1 MTEMTIS
8 KAARKAGVGV
18 ETIRFYE
25 REGLIDQP
33 LKPLDSGFRIY
44 PEETVRRIQFI
55 RLAQAL
61 GFSLRE
67 IEELLSLRADPAAD
81 CSDVRERATAKREEV
96 DRKIAQLERIRGA
109 LEELIAACPG
119 RGALRACSIL
129 GALTDADGSED
140 SVGRE
145 KGAST

>member
-8 KAARKAGVGV
+8 KAARAAGVGI

-25 REGLIDQP
+25 RNGLIEQP
-33 LKPLDSGFRIY
+33 PKPAFGGFRVY
-44 PEETVRRIQFI
+44 PAETVRRVRFI
-55 RLAQAL
+55 RQGQDL

-96 DRKIAQLERIRGA
+96 DRKIAHLERIRGA

-119 RGALRACSIL
+119 RGALRVCSIL

>member
-8 KAARKAGVGV
+8 KAARAAGVGI

-25 REGLIDQP
+25 RNGLIEQP
-33 LKPLDSGFRIY
+33 PKPAFGGFRVY
-44 PEETVRRIQFI
+44 PAETVRRVRFI
-55 RLAQAL
+55 REGQDL

-67 IEELLSLRADPAAD
+67 IRELLSLRADPAAD

-129 GALTDADGSED
+129 GALTDTDGSED

-145 KGAST
+145 KGAFT

>member
-67 IEELLSLRADPAAD
+67 IEEPLSLRADPSSD

-129 GALTDADGSED
+129 EALTDAQKRDHG
-140 SVGRE
+140 VGRGE
-145 KGAST
+145 GPST